1 MSSYHTWA
9 HINKVVREKD
19 FSVSVHNVTEQ
30 IGILSVQGPNRY
42 SNEMR
47 IRIYVQIMTK
57 MYDIIYLTLFIQYIF
72 IRYCSRQV
80 LQILVEDDLSNKS
93 FPYSISKLVRIN
105 GELVHMFRLSFV
117 GELGFELHIPRSS
130 CEKVYKALMEC
141 SKKYDMKL
149 AGYRALYSLSC
160 EKGTQ
165 QFNIFVSFKSI
176 CCVGIMY

>member
-1 MSSYHTWA
+1 ML
-9 HINKVVREKD
+9 I
-19 FSVSVHNVTEQ
+19 
-30 IGILSVQGPNRY
+30 
-42 SNEMR
+42 
-47 IRIYVQIMTK
+47 
-57 MYDIIYLTLFIQYIF
+57 
-72 IRYCSRQV
+72 
-80 LQILVEDDLSNKS
+80 EDDLSNKS
-93 FPYSISKLVRIN
+93 FPYSTSKLVRIN

-165 QFNIFVSFKSI
+165 QFNIFVLFNLYTVSGLCANLPIQEIIFG
-176 CCVGIMY
+176 VQT